1 MSSTNA
7 HTCAHFGHPE
17 KVAIL
22 KTRAEMLT
30 LANTSENRTHAIVGA
45 TTQSLSDNIK
55 AFLPTV
61 ETMKRG
67 IRRVREASN
76 VPVPAR
82 DDRNFQIP
90 TAFSMLLNGEQ
101 FLQYDNNDG
110 EARLLI
116 YGTVSSISFF
126 APSND

>member
-1 MSSTNA
+1 MRTSNT
-7 HTCAHFGHPE
+7 HTCAEFGHPE
-17 KVAIL
+17 KVAVL
-22 KTRAEMLT
+22 KVRAAMLSQAEST
-30 LANTSENRTHAIVGA
+30 DNRTHAIIGA
-45 TTQSLSDNIK
+45 NTQSLSDNIK
-55 AFLPTV
+55 AYLPMI

-90 TAFSMLLNGEQ
+90 NDFSILLNEEQ

-116 YGTVSSISFF
+116 YGTVSSISFL
-126 APSND
+126 AHSND